1 MCVATRGGGEARPEC
16 RSRPTQPIT
25 EKKERPRLY
34 PVLPE
39 KPEDLLDPAVVPP
52 PYPLQRPD
60 TTGQKEE
67 TKKSPEPS
75 APQERRVP
83 KLYPPPTTRT
93 WGGRVRPLECAPS
106 LP

>member
-1 MCVATRGGGEARPEC
+1 MCVATRGGGEARPEY

-67 TKKSPEPS
+67 TKEIPG
-75 APQERRVP
+75 A
-83 KLYPPPTTRT
+83 LCATRAE
-93 WGGRVRPLECAPS
+93 GA
-106 LP
+106 